1 MDKNWASEN
10 ADAVLTAYYPGQ
22 EGGIAIADVLFGDFN
37 PAGRLPFSVPR
48 SVGQIP
54 LYYNKK
60 APQSHDYV
68 EMSAS
73 PLYPFGYG
81 LSYTDFVYGDLQLS
95 SETLPKN
102 GNLTASVTVTN
113 KGNHDGYETVQ
124 IYLRDI
130 YAEVA
135 RPVKELKG
143 FDRIFL
149 KKGESREVKFVLTED
164 DLKFYNSGLQYIYE
178 PGEFDVMIG
187 TNSRDVQTKRFIAE

>member
-1 MDKNWASEN
+1 MKNRKVALIGPN
-10 ADAVLTAYYPGQ
+10 ADVVLTAYYPGQ

-81 LSYTDFVYGDLQLS
+81 LSYTSFDYSDLHLSALTPRSFEISFKVRNTGKYDGEEVTQL
-95 SETLPKN
+95 
-102 GNLTASVTVTN
+102 
-113 KGNHDGYETVQ
+113 
-124 IYLRDI
+124 YLRDE
-130 YAEVA
+130 YASVVQPLKQLKHFA
-135 RPVKELKG
+135 RFYLK
-143 FDRIFL
+143 R
-149 KKGESREVKFVLTED
+149 GEEREVKFILSEED
-164 DLKFYNSGLQYIYE
+164 FSLVDRNLKRI
-178 PGEFDVMIG
+178 V
-187 TNSRDVQTKRFIAE
+187 